1 MEMVVRG
8 TTATFKYKA
17 NTVNVSNVAVAFLT
31 IKQFDNEKIQKDI
44 TSAAVNTTDQSISW
58 KLTQTEALT
67 LDPATTATAYCD
79 VRLTDGTRFAA
90 HEITFKIGKTGKPEV
105 I

>member
-1 MEMVVRG
+1 MGMVVKG
-8 TTATFKYKA
+8 TTPTFKYKA
-17 NTVNVSNVAVAFLT
+17 NTVDVANVAVAYLT
-31 IKQFDNEKIQKDI
+31 IKQWDTQKIQKDI
-44 TSAAVNTTDQSISW
+44 TSASVDTVAQTIAW

-67 LDPATTATAYCD
+67 LDPAQTATAYCD

-90 HEITFKIGKTGKPEV
+90 PEICFKIGKTGKPEV